1 MMKEKK
7 RKSLTGSFTSF
18 TLKACSIKKRRVF
31 RYLRPISIGDFVT
44 EMEWQPLVSAN
55 QEQYMT
61 LNVTTDFYWCIDM
74 PWLKEVLLQ
83 KFLNHSSIDTDQLDA
98 IKASALSNHAWIDI
112 TML

>member
-1 MMKEKK
+1 MKEKQ
-7 RKSLTGSFTSF
+7 RKSLTGSFNSF

-55 QEQYMT
+55 QEQYMI

-74 PWLKEVLLQ
+74 PPRVAKRGFTAEILK
-83 KFLNHSSIDTDQLDA
+83 
-98 IKASALSNHAWIDI
+98 I
-112 TML
+112 TAPLILIS